1 MDYKSAAVEAL
12 ICLWSQT
19 PPESCFSSVMH
30 LAENV
35 YFCNVSGNREV
46 NLTSLQ
52 LPYKYC
58 RWPQQN
64 PYAWLQLQGTEAG
77 KTASLL
83 IGIAVQV
90 QVSAPSEGATIAMA
104 VLKLRRADGTK
115 NWYGREKYLLHNGC
129 TECLRGSQ
137 GTVLGYSLQGITGS
151 SRRKAGRSGS
161 RIWHP
166 STALHWCRPQLL
178 RPRVTKLAR
187 RGEHAF
193 CGRGQ
198 HAFCGRGE
206 HAFGG

>member
-1 MDYKSAAVEAL
+1 
-12 ICLWSQT
+12 
-19 PPESCFSSVMH
+19 MH

-64 PYAWLQLQGTEAG
+64 PSAWLQLQGTEAG

-83 IGIAVQV
+83 IGMAVQV

-115 NWYGREKYLLHNGC
+115 NWYEGRNICYI
-129 TECLRGSQ
+129 
-137 GTVLGYSLQGITGS
+137 TVAQN
-151 SRRKAGRSGS
+151 
-161 RIWHP
+161 
-166 STALHWCRPQLL
+166 
-178 RPRVTKLAR
+178 V
-187 RGEHAF
+187 
-193 CGRGQ
+193 
-198 HAFCGRGE
+198 
-206 HAFGG
+206 FGGPRAQCWDTVYRV